1 MSSTSAVRTG
11 AKMVVAL
18 LALLVTLVSP
28 LGAQTRVG
36 ELTRHPGEAPRR
48 LVGYGLVMG
57 LDGTGDRSFGST
69 SGSTPSVR
77 SVVNML
83 RRFGV
88 EVPPE
93 QLRMRNVAAVA
104 VTAEVSPYLRAGNR
118 FEVQVSALS
127 DATSLRGGV
136 LWVTPLVTDPDEPA
150 VATAQG
156 PLYTAEDDASR
167 GGYGRRSN
175 AARIAQGGVLEV
187 DPPAATAVASQL
199 LLREPDLSTATRI
212 AAAINTTFGAGTARV
227 DDPGAVTLQP
237 KLGANDTPLGF
248 FAAVDTLR
256 VTTSV
261 PNRLV
266 LDAREGTLVAGGD
279 IPVGPAVIHHRGV
292 TLQIGGGTGGAAG
305 SATTTPGLV
314 RMEARASVQDI
325 AAGLH
330 AAGVKPEDM
339 AAIFEALQASGALH
353 AEVIVR

>member
-1 MSSTSAVRTG
+1 MTRSSLVPCCLGIA
-11 AKMVVAL
+11 
-18 LALLVTLVSP
+18 LALFFAVTPV
-28 LGAQTRVG
+28 GAQVRIS

-57 LDGTGDRSFGST
+57 LDGTGDRSFGSNT
-69 SGSTPSVR
+69 GSTPSVR

-93 QLRMRNVAAVA
+93 QLRMRNVAAVV

-127 DATSLRGGV
+127 DASSLRGGV

-150 VATAQG
+150 IATAQG
-156 PLYTAEDDASR
+156 TLYSSEDDAGR
-167 GGYGRRSN
+167 GAFNRRSN

-187 DPPAATAVASQL
+187 DPPAAGPLESRL

-212 AAAINTTFGAGTARV
+212 AAAINREFGDGTAQV
-227 DDPGAVTLQP
+227 EDPGSVALRRKADPAQS
-237 KLGANDTPLGF
+237 DIGF
-248 FAAVDTLR
+248 FAAVDTVR
-256 VTTSV
+256 VVTEM
-261 PNRLV
+261 PARLV

-279 IPVGPAVIHHRGV
+279 IPVGTAVIHHRGV
-292 TLQIGGGTGGAAG
+292 TLQIGGPTATGASGAVAGTQ
-305 SATTTPGLV
+305 GLI
-314 RMEARASVQDI
+314 RLEARASVQDI

-330 AAGVKPEDM
+330 AAGVTPEDM
-339 AAIFEALQASGALH
+339 VAIFEALQAAGALR
-353 AEVIVR
+353 ATVLVR